1 LTEKATGPDW
11 VHQEMKY
18 LDLGEKRLEKRL
30 LKILSDFSQNPT
42 ASIPEFCGDWAATKA
57 AYDFFA
63 NPTSGSERIIL
74 AQSRA
79 SRDRIK
85 GQSRILIL
93 QDTTSFDFSHHPQT
107 QGLGPLENGACE
119 GFLAHTSLATTP
131 EGVPLGVLAQ
141 QTWVRDEQT
150 TGKRHQRHQRLIE
163 DKESYKW
170 LQALADS
177 TRELPDGTQAMVV
190 SDRES
195 DIYDYFVQPR
205 AQQVDLL
212 VRARHDRRL
221 EQDSRLLFL
230 SVSSGP
236 VRGKVLVD
244 VGPRPGQKPR
254 QAECQVY
261 YQQVKLRPPRR
272 RSANHPK
279 LAPVELSAILIKE
292 MHPPAGVEALE
303 WFLLTTV
310 QITSFEQACQFIEY
324 YACRWLIERFHFV
337 LKSGCAIEKR
347 QFEHGDNLIRF
358 LAVANVIAWRLLW
371 QTYLSRVDS
380 NLPCTVVM
388 TEPEWKALYSFIHKT
403 ALLPQEVPTL
413 GQVTAWIAKLG
424 GFLGRKADGP
434 PGVQV
439 LWQGWRRLF
448 DITQT
453 WLIFNTSSSTSL
465 PYG

>member
-1 LTEKATGPDW
+1 MTEKDTVPDW

-18 LDLGEKRLEKRL
+18 IDLGEKRLEKRL
-30 LKILSDFSQNPT
+30 LKIISDFSQNPT

-57 AYDFFA
+57 AYDFFG
-63 NPTSGSERIIL
+63 NPTSGSERIVL

-79 SRDRIK
+79 TRDRIK
-85 GQSRILIL
+85 GQTRILIL

-107 QGLGPLENGACE
+107 EGVGPLENAACQ
-119 GFLAHTSLATTP
+119 GFFAHSSLATTT
-131 EGVPLGVLAQ
+131 EGVPLGLLAQ

-150 TGKRHQRHQRLIE
+150 LGQQPPHHQRLIE
-163 DKESYKW
+163 DKESHKW
-170 LQALADS
+170 LQALSES
-177 TRELPDGTQAMVV
+177 TRELPAETQAIVV

-195 DIYDYFVQPR
+195 DIYDYLVQPR
-205 AQQVDLL
+205 AEQVELL
-212 VRARHDRRL
+212 IRAHHDRRL

-230 SVSSGP
+230 TVSSGP
-236 VRGKVLVD
+236 VRGKVTVD
-244 VGPRPGQKPR
+244 VGARPGQKAR

-261 YQQVKLRPPRR
+261 YQPVKLRPPQR
-272 RSANHPK
+272 RSIHHPK
-279 LAPVELSAILIKE
+279 LAPVVVWAILIKE

-310 QITSFEQACQFIEY
+310 EITSFEQACQFIEY

-337 LKSGCAIEKR
+337 LKSGCEIEKR
-347 QFEHGDNLIRF
+347 QFEHGDRLIRF

-388 TEPEWKALYSFIHKT
+388 TEAEWKALYNFIHKT

-453 WLIFNTSSSTSL
+453 WLIFNTS
-465 PYG
+465 

>member
-1 LTEKATGPDW
+1 LTEKAAVPDW

-18 LDLGEKRLEKRL
+18 IELGEKRLEKRL
-30 LKILSDFSQNPT
+30 LKIISDFSQNPT
-42 ASIPEFCGDWAATKA
+42 ASLPEFCGDWAATKA
-57 AYDFFA
+57 AYNFFK
-63 NPTSGSERIIL
+63 NPTSGTEPILL

-79 SRDRIK
+79 TRDRIK
-85 GQSRILIL
+85 GQGRILIL

-107 QGLGPLENGACE
+107 QGLGPLENVVCQ
-119 GFLAHTSLATTP
+119 GFFAHTALATTP
-131 EGVPLGVLAQ
+131 EGVPLGLLAQ

-170 LQALADS
+170 LQALDDS
-177 TRELPDGTQAMVV
+177 TQGLPSETQAIVV

-195 DIYDYFVQPR
+195 DIFAYFVQPR
-205 AQQVDLL
+205 PANIDLL

-221 EQDSRLLFL
+221 DEASHSLFL
-230 SVSSGP
+230 TVSSGP
-236 VRGKVLVD
+236 VRGKVTVE

-254 QAECQVY
+254 QADCQVY
-261 YQQVKLRPPRR
+261 YQRVKLRPPRR
-272 RSANHPK
+272 RAADQPQ
-279 LAPVELSAILIKE
+279 LAPVVLWAILIKE
-292 MHPPAGVEALE
+292 MQPPAGVEAVE
-303 WFLLTTV
+303 WFLLSTV
-310 QITSFEQACQFIEY
+310 EIASFEQACQFIAY
-324 YACRWLIERFHFV
+324 YACRWIIERFHFV
-337 LKSGCAIEKR
+337 LKSGCQIEQR
-347 QFEHGDNLIRF
+347 QFEQADRLIRF

-388 TEPEWKALYSFIHKT
+388 TEAEWKALYNFIHKT

-434 PGVQV
+434 PGVKV

-453 WLIFNTSSSTSL
+453 WLIFNTS
-465 PYG
+465 